1 MAQEKR
7 RHLADAVQPILP
19 DERAAAERRRSAEH
33 DPTETTGDELGA
45 VVNEEPV
52 PDAAEAA
59 ADAQLP
65 TDAEDVPWEG
75 LTEVE

>member
-1 MAQEKR
+1 MAQEKP
-7 RHLADAVQPILP
+7 RHLEDAAQPILP
-19 DERAAAERRRSAEH
+19 DERAADEWRRSAEH
-33 DPTETTGDELGA
+33 DPTETTGDELGM